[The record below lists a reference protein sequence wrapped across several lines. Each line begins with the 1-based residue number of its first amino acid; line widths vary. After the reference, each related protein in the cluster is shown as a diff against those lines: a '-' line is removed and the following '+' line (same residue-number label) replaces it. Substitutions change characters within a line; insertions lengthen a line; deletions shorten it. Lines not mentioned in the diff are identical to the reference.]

1 MLKKEILGEKL
12 MKDVKAGAS
21 CLDGGGCDCTSS
33 PRYSAFTSSSEGWLE
48 KMEAVPE
55 Q

>member
-12 MKDVKAGAS
+12 MKGVKAGAT
-21 CLDGGGCDCTSS
+21 CIGGCDCSSS
-33 PRYSAFTSSSEGWLE
+33 PRYSAFTSSSEVLLE
-48 KMEAVPE
+48 KMEGEAE